1 MYDNPVAEKV
11 GVCVKTIRAAT
22 VRECPLN
29 LGRLSKAG
37 GTGLLR
43 GILSL
48 KADSRED
55 GHIAARPFGRR
66 ICAGAA

>member
-1 MYDNPVAEKV
+1 MYGNPVAEKV
-11 GVCVKTIRAAT
+11 EVRVKTIRAVT
-22 VRECPLN
+22 LREHPPTRADCRSP
-29 LGRLSKAG
+29 